1 LTVHDCRRT
10 INLSASPY
18 FQQVHPHD
26 NTKLQHFL
34 PCFCNFSTIKHKKN
48 YYIIVTMA
56 RGQFDPLVRQAQ
68 AADLYYENVVAESTK
83 VREAQEAAT
92 LQLTNEVAGCVASPT
107 PSSPFSL
114 GSSMDDSCSASEKD
128 YPRRE
133 APGVDSDDA
142 SEAFVSQAAS
152 PSRSAVSTSSDGGVE
167 LGGGNL
173 SDGGVELE
181 EDASSDGGVELEGS
195 EGEGE
200 VEGKAKGK
208 GKGKARK

>member
-1 LTVHDCRRT
+1 
-10 INLSASPY
+10 
-18 FQQVHPHD
+18 
-26 NTKLQHFL
+26 
-34 PCFCNFSTIKHKKN
+34 
-48 YYIIVTMA
+48 MA
-56 RGQFDPLVRQAQ
+56 LGQFHPRMIHAQ
-68 AADLYYENVVAESTK
+68 AVESYYENLANESTK
-83 VREAQEAAT
+83 VLEAQKAAALQVREAQEAAT
-92 LQLTNEVAGCVASPT
+92 LQLTKEVAGCVASPP

-114 GSSMDDSCSASEKD
+114 GSSMDDSYSASEKD

-152 PSRSAVSTSSDGGVE
+152 PSRSAVSASSDGGVE
-167 LGGGNL
+167 LGGGNS

-181 EDASSDGGVELEGS
+181 EDDSSDGGVELEGG